1 MRFDVTDISGPRII
15 ELQAH
20 VDERGFFARSF
31 CVNEFAAQGINFNPV
46 QMNVS
51 FNSKRGTLRGM
62 HFQRPPHEE
71 AKIVSCMRGAIY
83 DVVIDLRR
91 GAPTFKRSIT
101 VELTAENHRALYVP
115 AGFAHGFQSLSD
127 ATEVLYVMSEFYA
140 PDAALGVRYNDIAF
154 GVAWPIDNP
163 IISQR
168 DASYPDFRL

>member
-91 GAPTFKRSIT
+91 GSPTFKRSIT